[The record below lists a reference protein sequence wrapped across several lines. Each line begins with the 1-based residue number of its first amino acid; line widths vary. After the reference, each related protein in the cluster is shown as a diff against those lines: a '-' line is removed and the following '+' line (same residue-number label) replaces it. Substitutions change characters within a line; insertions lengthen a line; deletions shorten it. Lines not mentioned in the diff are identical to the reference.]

1 MCSNL
6 LATRILI
13 LSRVLVIPCEDT
25 VHYLQSKLS
34 LSQFYTNYSIMAM
47 STIETGPKL
56 NWTRDNQMYE
66 RYRVWKKKVE
76 FIFCSALADS
86 TPKQLVSYLKYWMAD
101 QGIPLIE
108 KWESTGKLDYSNAE
122 ETPATEG
129 GRRRILLSG
138 YKVQTYWD
146 LLDEEFKPKGN
157 KLLSIIELWT
167 RSKQGDKPLNQWLTQ
182 VYNLVNICKYPEDST
197 DRIIRDV
204 LIVGCNSN
212 HARDKIIQ
220 QGEAVTLN
228 QVIEILQAEESAYST
243 MKQIQD
249 CEEKPPASIYYQ
261 AYDSRS
267 KKSKNPSNEQNSSS
281 SSPTGSK
288 RKCFRC
294 GEPFSR
300 QHMKECRAQN
310 VTCNGCGIKGHLKKC
325 CKKSGNFPKDSS
337 NQQNNQS
344 PSTGSSRMN
353 FASTLP
359 QTEAEFFDEKG
370 LLKHYNPQVPQQ
382 HTGSMFILKKVQD
395 PNNAI
400 LLSEDGVEIQHN
412 TSTSVSDPDP
422 APILSPDFPFQEFPL
437 REVVN
442 QSQID
447 YYSISDTS
455 DPRENSNSS
464 RKAAKSTDLPLK
476 SCLANRSHKE
486 LREIK
491 GSAISTAPTQSSRDF
506 NTISISD
513 NCATRK
519 SIPGITPRIMTDN
532 PSITTT
538 SPVETGVTAIQAEI
552 PEEIQVHSSNYR
564 SVIPTDTQALTAL
577 QNLISDDFQAKN
589 THSTQR
595 KGEETPDTRP
605 DIQDK
610 AFQLIQKIHNQ
621 LQQVQWDLQRL
632 HSLHKYEN

>member
-1 MCSNL
+1 
-6 LATRILI
+6 
-13 LSRVLVIPCEDT
+13 
-25 VHYLQSKLS
+25 
-34 LSQFYTNYSIMAM
+34 MAM
-47 STIETGPKL
+47 STLETGPKL

-66 RYRVWKKKVE
+66 CYRVWKKKVE

-86 TPKQLVSYLKYWMAD
+86 TPKQLVFYLKYWMGD

-129 GRRRILLSG
+129 GRRKILSSG

-167 RSKQGDKPLNQWLTQ
+167 HSKQGDKPLNQWLTQ

-212 HARDKIIQ
+212 HARDKIIR

-243 MKQIQD
+243 MQQIQGY
-249 CEEKPPASIYYQ
+249 EKKPPASIYYQ

-310 VTCNGCGIKGHLKKC
+310 VICNGCGIKGHLKKC

-344 PSTGSSRMN
+344 PSTGSGRMN

-370 LLKHYNPQVPQQ
+370 LLKDYNPQVPQQ

-422 APILSPDFPFQEFPL
+422 APILFPDFPFQEFPL
-437 REVVN
+437 TEVVN

-447 YYSISDTS
+447 YYSIPDMT
-455 DPRENSNSS
+455 DPRESSNSL
-464 RKAAKSTDLPLK
+464 RKATKSTDLPLK
-476 SCLANRSHKE
+476 SGLNSSTHKE

-491 GSAISTAPTQSSRDF
+491 GSAVSTAPTQSSRDS
-506 NTISISD
+506 NTISIPD
-513 NCATRK
+513 NSTTRK
-519 SIPGITPRIMTDN
+519 SNPGIDSGITPRIMTDN
-532 PSITTT
+532 PSIPTTF
-538 SPVETGVTAIQAEI
+538 SVETDVTAIPAEI
-552 PEEIQVHSSNYR
+552 PEEVQMHLNNYR
-564 SVIPTDTQALTAL
+564 SVMPTDTQALTAL

-595 KGEETPDTRP
+595 KGEETPDTRS
-605 DIQDK
+605 DIQDE

-621 LQQVQWDLQRL
+621 LQEVQWDLQRL
-632 HSLHKYEN
+632 HSLHKYKN

>member
-1 MCSNL
+1 
-6 LATRILI
+6 
-13 LSRVLVIPCEDT
+13 
-25 VHYLQSKLS
+25 
-34 LSQFYTNYSIMAM
+34 M
-47 STIETGPKL
+47 STLETGPKL

-66 RYRVWKKKVE
+66 CYRVWKKKVE

-86 TPKQLVSYLKYWMAD
+86 TPKQLVSYLKYWMGD

-122 ETPATEG
+122 ETPATDD
-129 GRRRILLSG
+129 GRRRILSSG

-167 RSKQGDKPLNQWLTQ
+167 HSKQGDKPLNQWLTQ

-212 HARDKIIQ
+212 HARDRIIR

-228 QVIEILQAEESAYST
+228 QVIEILQTEESTHST
-243 MKQIQD
+243 MQQIQGY
-249 CEEKPPASIYYQ
+249 EKKPQASIYYQ
-261 AYDSRS
+261 TYDSRS

-337 NQQNNQS
+337 NRQNNQS
-344 PSTGSSRMN
+344 PSTGKMN
-353 FASTLP
+353 FANTLP

-370 LLKHYNPQVPQQ
+370 FLKEYNPQVPQQ
-382 HTGSMFILKKVQD
+382 QQQQYQHTGSMYILKKVQD

-400 LLSEDGVEIQHN
+400 LLSEDGEEIQH
-412 TSTSVSDPDP
+412 SVSDPDP
-422 APILSPDFPFQEFPL
+422 APSPDFPFQEFPL
-437 REVVN
+437 TEVVN

-447 YYSISDTS
+447 ISSISDTADS
-455 DPRENSNSS
+455 RECSNSTK
-464 RKAAKSTDLPLK
+464 KAPTSTGFSLK
-476 SCLANRSHKE
+476 SVQNCSSDEEMAFFRDLTVSDKH
-486 LREIK
+486 
-491 GSAISTAPTQSSRDF
+491 TQSSRDS
-506 NTISISD
+506 NTISIPD
-513 NCATRK
+513 NSNTRK
-519 SIPGITPRIMTDN
+519 SNPGINPGITPRIMTDT
-532 PSITTT
+532 PSTPTTF
-538 SPVETGVTAIQAEI
+538 SVETDVTAIPAEI
-552 PEEIQVHSSNYR
+552 PEEVQMHSNNYR
-564 SVIPTDTQALTAL
+564 SVMPTDTQALTAL
-577 QNLISDDFQAKN
+577 QSLISDDFQAKN

-595 KGEETPDTRP
+595 KGEETPDTRS
-605 DIQDK
+605 DIQDE

-621 LQQVQWDLQRL
+621 LQEVQWDLQRL
-632 HSLHKYEN
+632 HSLHKYKN

>member
-1 MCSNL
+1 
-6 LATRILI
+6 
-13 LSRVLVIPCEDT
+13 
-25 VHYLQSKLS
+25 
-34 LSQFYTNYSIMAM
+34 M
-47 STIETGPKL
+47 STLETGPKL

-86 TPKQLVSYLKYWMAD
+86 TPKQLVSYLKYWMGD

-129 GRRRILLSG
+129 GRRRILSSG

-212 HARDKIIQ
+212 HARDKIIR

-243 MKQIQD
+243 MRQIQGY
-249 CEEKPPASIYYQ
+249 EKKSPASIYYQ
-261 AYDSRS
+261 SYDSRS
-267 KKSKNPSNEQNSSS
+267 KKSKVSNKQNSS
-281 SSPTGSK
+281 SSPTGSTGSK
-288 RKCFRC
+288 KKCFRC

-325 CKKSGNFPKDSS
+325 CKKSGNFPKDDSKR
-337 NQQNNQS
+337 QNQS
-344 PSTGSSRMN
+344 SSTDTGRMN
-353 FASTLP
+353 IATTLP

-370 LLKHYNPQVPQQ
+370 LLKEYNPQQQQYQ
-382 HTGSMFILKKVQD
+382 HTGSMFVLKKIQD
-395 PNNAI
+395 PNNTI
-400 LLSEDGVEIQHN
+400 LLSEDGVEIQH
-412 TSTSVSDPDP
+412 SVSDPDP
-422 APILSPDFPFQEFPL
+422 APIPTPDFPFQEFPL
-437 REVVN
+437 TEVVN

-447 YYSISDTS
+447 YYSISDMS
-455 DPRENSNSS
+455 DPRECSDSS
-464 RKAAKSTDLPLK
+464 RKATKSTDLPLK
-476 SCLANRSHKE
+476 SGLNSSTHEE

-491 GSAISTAPTQSSRDF
+491 GLAVSTAPTQSSRDS
-506 NTISISD
+506 NTISIPDNSD
-513 NCATRK
+513 TRK
-519 SIPGITPRIMTDN
+519 SNPGITTGIMTDT
-532 PSITTT
+532 PSTPTTF
-538 SPVETGVTAIQAEI
+538 PVETDVTAIHAEI
-552 PEEIQVHSSNYR
+552 PEEVQMHSNNYR

-595 KGEETPDTRP
+595 KGEETPDTRS
-605 DIQDK
+605 DIQDE

-621 LQQVQWDLQRL
+621 LQEVQWDLQRL
-632 HSLHKYEN
+632 HSLHKYKN

>member
-1 MCSNL
+1 
-6 LATRILI
+6 
-13 LSRVLVIPCEDT
+13 
-25 VHYLQSKLS
+25 
-34 LSQFYTNYSIMAM
+34 MAM
-47 STIETGPKL
+47 STLETGPKL

-66 RYRVWKKKVE
+66 CYRVWKKKVE

-86 TPKQLVSYLKYWMAD
+86 TPKQLVSYLKYWMGD

-129 GRRRILLSG
+129 GRKRILSSG

-167 RSKQGDKPLNQWLTQ
+167 HSKQGDKPLNQWLTQ

-212 HARDKIIQ
+212 HARDKIIR

-228 QVIEILQAEESAYST
+228 QVIEILQTEESAHST
-243 MKQIQD
+243 MQQIQGYD
-249 CEEKPPASIYYQ
+249 KKSTGSIYYQ
-261 AYDSRS
+261 SYEKS
-267 KKSKNPSNEQNSSS
+267 KKSKAPSNEQNSS

-337 NQQNNQS
+337 NRQNNQS
-344 PSTGSSRMN
+344 PSTGSGKMN

-359 QTEAEFFDEKG
+359 QTEAEFFNQKG
-370 LLKHYNPQVPQQ
+370 LLKDYNPQVPQQ
-382 HTGSMFILKKVQD
+382 HTGSMFILKKVQN
-395 PNNAI
+395 PSNAI

-412 TSTSVSDPDP
+412 TSASVSDPDP
-422 APILSPDFPFQEFPL
+422 APIPSPDFPFQEFPL
-437 REVVN
+437 TEVVN
-442 QSQID
+442 QSQKGS
-447 YYSISDTS
+447 YSTS
-455 DPRENSNSS
+455 DMLVSRECSNSTK
-464 RKAAKSTDLPLK
+464 KAPTSTDFSLK
-476 SCLANRSHKE
+476 SVQNCSSDEEMAFFRDLTV
-486 LREIK
+486 
-491 GSAISTAPTQSSRDF
+491 STAPTQPSRDS
-506 NTISISD
+506 NTISIPD
-513 NCATRK
+513 NSTTRK
-519 SIPGITPRIMTDN
+519 SNPGINPGITTGIMTDTPN
-532 PSITTT
+532 ITTT
-538 SPVETGVTAIQAEI
+538 FPVETDVTAIPAEI
-552 PEEIQVHSSNYR
+552 PEEIQAQSNR

-595 KGEETPDTRP
+595 KGEETPDTRSEL
-605 DIQDK
+605 QDE

-632 HSLHKYEN
+632 HSLHKYKN

>member
-1 MCSNL
+1 
-6 LATRILI
+6 
-13 LSRVLVIPCEDT
+13 
-25 VHYLQSKLS
+25 
-34 LSQFYTNYSIMAM
+34 MAM
-47 STIETGPKL
+47 LSSGPKL
-56 NWTRDNQMYE
+56 DWTRDNQMYE

-86 TPKQLVSYLKYWMAD
+86 TPKQLVSYLKYWMGD

-122 ETPATEG
+122 ETPATDG
-129 GRRRILLSG
+129 GRRRILSSG

-212 HARDKIIQ
+212 HARDKIIR
-220 QGEAVTLN
+220 QGEAITLN

-243 MKQIQD
+243 MRQIQD
-249 CEEKPPASIYYQ
+249 YEKKPTASIHYQ
-261 AYDSRS
+261 SYGSRS
-267 KKSKNPSNEQNSSS
+267 KKSKAPSNEQNSSS

-310 VTCNGCGIKGHLKKC
+310 VICNGCGTKGHLKKC

-337 NQQNNQS
+337 NRQNNQS
-344 PSTGSSRMN
+344 PSTGSGKMN

-370 LLKHYNPQVPQQ
+370 LLKEYNPQQQQQQQQ
-382 HTGSMFILKKVQD
+382 HTGNMFILKKVQD

-400 LLSEDGVEIQHN
+400 LLSEDGEEIQH
-412 TSTSVSDPDP
+412 SVSDPDP
-422 APILSPDFPFQEFPL
+422 APFLSPDFPFQEFPL
-437 REVVN
+437 TEVVN

-447 YYSISDTS
+447 YYSISDKT
-455 DPRENSNSS
+455 DPRECSNSS
-464 RKAAKSTDLPLK
+464 RKATKSTDLPLK
-476 SCLANRSHKE
+476 SGLANRSHE
-486 LREIK
+486 EMREIK
-491 GSAISTAPTQSSRDF
+491 GSAVSAAPTQSSRDS

-513 NCATRK
+513 NSTTRE
-519 SIPGITPRIMTDN
+519 SIPGIISRIMTDT
-532 PSITTT
+532 PSTPTTF
-538 SPVETGVTAIQAEI
+538 SVETDVTMIPEEI
-552 PEEIQVHSSNYR
+552 PEEVQMHSSNYR
-564 SVIPTDTQALTAL
+564 SVMPTDTQALTAL
-577 QNLISDDFQAKN
+577 QSLISDDFQAKN

-595 KGEETPDTRP
+595 KGEETPDTRSEL
-605 DIQDK
+605 QDET
-610 AFQLIQKIHNQ
+610 FQLIQKIHNQ
-621 LQQVQWDLQRL
+621 LQEVQWDLQRL
-632 HSLHKYEN
+632 HSLHKYKN